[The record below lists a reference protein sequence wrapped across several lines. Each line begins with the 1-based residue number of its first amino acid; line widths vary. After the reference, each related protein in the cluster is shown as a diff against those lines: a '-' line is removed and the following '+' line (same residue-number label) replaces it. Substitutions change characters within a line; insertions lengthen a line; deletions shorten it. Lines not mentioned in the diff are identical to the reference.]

1 MIGYAINIERA
12 CRHAPEF
19 LDHGLGIRHRFSF
32 DRARHHRGGCLA
44 YRAAFSFKSDS
55 LDLVIQHVHRQLD
68 VIPTQRVVPL
78 GMPVRTKYRT
88 EVPRLAVVIE
98 YHFLIKLPHV
108 GHENISCTFRM
119 PSTSLSISSLV
130 L

>member
-1 MIGYAINIERA
+1 MVSFDVEIERA

-19 LDHGLGIRHRFSF
+19 LDHDFGIRHRFSL
-32 DRARHHRGGCLA
+32 DRARHHRGGSLA
-44 YRAAFSFKSDS
+44 YRAALPFEGDG
-55 LDLVIQHVHRQLD
+55 LDLVLQHVHRQLD

-78 GMPVRTKYRT
+78 GMPVRTRYRT
-88 EVPRLAVVIE
+88 EVPWLAVVIE